1 MAACL
6 AKRYIPNIIEL
17 KPLKGTTKRRTA
29 EVIQSTG
36 GSMEAGFTETTNT
49 HQQDKT
55 EWSQQK
61 NIRWI
66 QR

>member
-29 EVIQSTG
+29 EVIRSTG

-55 EWSQQK
+55 E
-61 NIRWI
+61 
-66 QR
+66 